1 MPNSNLRP
9 MAGLPS
15 GSSKQWTWMFAAWSI
30 AAAST
35 LGSLF
40 FSEVM
45 GLPPCVLCWY
55 QRIFMFPLAVMFTLA
70 FFPFDL
76 GHVRYS
82 LTLAVGGWC
91 FALYHCLLY
100 AGFIPE
106 NIQPC
111 SQGVSC
117 ADRASQQIAGLPIP
131 VMSLAAFSMIV
142 ALLIAT
148 RKETIK

>member
-1 MPNSNLRP
+1 
-9 MAGLPS
+9 
-15 GSSKQWTWMFAAWSI
+15 MFLAWLI
-30 AAAST
+30 AVVAT

-40 FSEVM
+40 FSEAM

-55 QRIFMFPLAVMFTLA
+55 QRIFMFPLAVIFTMA

-76 GHVRYS
+76 GHIRYS
-82 LTLAVGGWC
+82 LALGLGGWLV
-91 FALYHCLLY
+91 AAYHCLLY

-111 SQGVSC
+111 TQGVSC

-131 VMSLAAFSMIV
+131 LMSLAAFSLIIV
-142 ALLIAT
+142 LLFSA
-148 RKETIK
+148 RRGNK